1 MVSLSN
7 HDGATHG
14 RIVTLRSHCH
24 PERSQCH
31 LSVVEGRR
39 TKDDNARSPQTGKM
53 TTLAA
58 RADELRAQIEEANYR
73 YYALDDPQI
82 TDAEFDALLRELVE
96 LEREYP
102 ELRTPD
108 SPTQRV
114 GAAAS
119 QRFAP
124 YAHAR
129 PMLSLAN
136 AVSVDELRAF
146 DERARKLAGAA
157 VEYVCELKI
166 DGLAIA
172 LDYRDGLLTRG
183 GTRGDGR
190 VGEDVTANLRTIR
203 TIPLRLRST
212 SFDPSTGSGQA
223 ELRMTGFEVRGEV
236 YLRKSDFER
245 LNTERERESLP
256 AFANPRNAASGG
268 VRQLDPALTAKRR
281 LSFFAYQLAVDEG
294 DRSAPKTQWDALAR
308 LRTLGFPVNPHVHR
322 AATLDEVIEYC
333 TNSERKRDSFD
344 YEIDGV
350 VVKVN
355 DFAQQERLGVVA
367 RDPRWAIAF
376 KFKPREARTKLIDI
390 AITVGRTGTLNPSAV
405 LAPVQIGGVT
415 VKSATLHNVDYIKN
429 NDIRI
434 GDTVLVTRAGDVIPR
449 VAGPVLSE
457 RTGRERKFKM
467 PQRCPVCGSD
477 VDHPPDEA
485 MSRCTNAACP
495 AQAYERLRHFASR
508 GAMDIE
514 GIGDVL
520 AQQLT
525 ELNLV
530 RDIADTYKL
539 NESALADVPRMGKK
553 SIENLLR
560 NIEASKQRGP
570 ARLLYGLGIRFVGT
584 QTAQILADDF
594 GTIDAM
600 AAADEA
606 ELQRSEGI
614 GPEVARS
621 VALFFKQQ
629 PNREMIERLRE
640 AGVVMSAPKRVK
652 TGGALSGK
660 SFVLTGTLPN
670 LTREAAAEMIVAAGG
685 KVTGSVSKKTD
696 YVVAGSEPGSKLTKA
711 EQLGIDILDESGL
724 QALLE

>member
-1 MVSLSN
+1 M
-7 HDGATHG
+7 T
-14 RIVTLRSHCH
+14 
-24 PERSQCH
+24 
-31 LSVVEGRR
+31 
-39 TKDDNARSPQTGKM
+39 SP
-53 TTLAA
+53 AA

-96 LEREYP
+96 IEREHP
-102 ELRTPD
+102 ELQTPD

-114 GAAAS
+114 GAPAL

-124 YAHAR
+124 YEHAR

-146 DERARKLAGAA
+146 DERARKLAGAG

-172 LDYRDGLLTRG
+172 LDYRDGSLTRG

-190 VGEDVTANLRTIR
+190 VGEDVTANLRAIK
-203 TIPLRLRST
+203 TIPLRLRAVGST
-212 SFDPSTGSGQA
+212 PKFV
-223 ELRMTGFEVRGEV
+223 EVRGEV

-245 LNTERERESLP
+245 LNGEREREGLP

-294 DRSAPKTQWDALAR
+294 DRAAPKTQWDALAR

-322 AATLDEVIEYC
+322 AATLDEVVEYC
-333 TNSERKRDSFD
+333 TNSERKRDSLD

-350 VVKVN
+350 VIKVN

-405 LAPVQIGGVT
+405 LNPVQIGGVT

-449 VAGPVLSE
+449 VVGPILSE

-514 GIGDVL
+514 GIGDVM

-584 QTAQILADDF
+584 QTAQILVDDF
-594 GTIDAM
+594 GTIDAI
-600 AAADEA
+600 AGADET

-629 PNREMIERLRE
+629 PNREMIERLRQ

-660 SFVLTGTLPN
+660 TFVLTGTLPN
-670 LTREAAAEMIVAAGG
+670 LTREAAAELIVAAGG

-711 EQLGIDILDESGL
+711 EQLGINILDESGL
-724 QALLE
+724 QALLA

>member
-1 MVSLSN
+1 V
-7 HDGATHG
+7 AK
-14 RIVTLRSHCH
+14 R
-24 PERSQCH
+24 P
-31 LSVVEGRR
+31 
-39 TKDDNARSPQTGKM
+39 
-53 TTLAA
+53 AA
-58 RADELRAQIEEANYR
+58 RADELRARIEEANYD

-96 LEREYP
+96 LERAYP
-102 ELRTPD
+102 VLRTSD

-114 GAAAS
+114 GTAAS
-119 QRFAP
+119 ERFAP
-124 YAHAR
+124 YEHAR

-136 AVSVDELRAF
+136 AVSVEELRAF
-146 DERARKLAGAA
+146 DERARRLAGPN

-172 LDYRDGLLTRG
+172 LEYRNGSFVRG

-190 VGEDVTANLRTIR
+190 VGEDVTPNLRTIK
-203 TIPLRLRST
+203 TIPLRLRPST
-212 SFDPSTGSGQA
+212 SSRRASRPKRSGA
-223 ELRMTGFEVRGEV
+223 AFLEARGEI

-245 LNTERERESLP
+245 LNEARERDGLP

-268 VRQLDPALTAKRR
+268 VRQLDPALTAQRR
-281 LSFFAYQLAVDEG
+281 LSFFAYQLVVDDEAQS
-294 DRSAPKTQWDALAR
+294 RTQWEALER
-308 LRTLGFPVNPHVHR
+308 LRALGFPVNPHAAR
-322 AATLDEVIEYC
+322 AACFDEVVDYC
-333 TNSERKRDSFD
+333 ARWEDRRDSLD

-355 DFAQQERLGVVA
+355 DYALQERLGVVA

-376 KFKPREARTKLIDI
+376 KFKPREARTRLLDI
-390 AITVGRTGTLNPSAV
+390 AVTVGRTGTLNPNAV
-405 LAPVQIGGVT
+405 LSPVQIGGVT
-415 VKSATLHNVDYIKN
+415 VKSATLHNAAYLES

-449 VAGPVLSE
+449 VVGPVLSE
-457 RTGRERKFKM
+457 RTGRERKFQM
-467 PQRCPVCGSD
+467 PERCPICGSD

-485 MSRCTNAACP
+485 MSRCTNAACS
-495 AQAYERLRHFASR
+495 AQVYERLRHFASR

-530 RDIADTYKL
+530 RDIADTYRL
-539 NESALADVPRMGKK
+539 NESSLATVPRMGSK

-560 NIEASKQRGP
+560 NLDASKKRGL

-584 QTAQILADDF
+584 QTAQILAGDF
-594 GTIDAM
+594 GSIDAI
-600 AAADEA
+600 AAAGEEA
-606 ELQRSEGI
+606 LQRSAGI

-621 VALFFKQQ
+621 VELFFKQP
-629 PNREMIERLRE
+629 PNLAMIERLRE
-640 AGVVMSAPKRVK
+640 AGVDMTGPKRVK
-652 TGGALSGK
+652 TEGHLSGK
-660 SFVLTGTLPN
+660 TFVLTGTLPN
-670 LTREAAAEMIVAAGG
+670 LARDEASELIVAAGG

-696 YVVAGSEPGSKLTKA
+696 YVIAGSEAGTKLGKA
-711 EQLGIDILDESGL
+711 EQLGIAVLDEAGL
-724 QALLE
+724 RALLAT

>member
-1 MVSLSN
+1 M
-7 HDGATHG
+7 T
-14 RIVTLRSHCH
+14 
-24 PERSQCH
+24 SQ
-31 LSVVEGRR
+31 
-39 TKDDNARSPQTGKM
+39 
-53 TTLAA
+53 AA

-73 YYALDDPQI
+73 YYALDEPEI
-82 TDAEFDALLRELVE
+82 TDAQFDALLRELVE
-96 LEREYP
+96 LERMHP
-102 ELRTPD
+102 ELQAPD

-114 GAAAS
+114 GTVAS

-124 YAHAR
+124 YEHAR

-146 DERARKLAGAA
+146 DERARKLAGAGI
-157 VEYVCELKI
+157 EYVCELKI

-172 LDYRDGLLTRG
+172 LDYRDGSLTRG

-190 VGEDVTANLRTIR
+190 IGEDVTPNLRTVK
-203 TIPLRLRST
+203 TIPLRLRSA
-212 SFDPSTGSGQA
+212 GSVPKFLEA
-223 ELRMTGFEVRGEV
+223 RGEV

-245 LNTERERESLP
+245 LNVEREREGLP

-268 VRQLDPALTAKRR
+268 MRQLDPALTAKRR
-281 LSFFAYQLAVDEG
+281 LSFFAYQLVVNEG
-294 DRSAPKTQWDALAR
+294 DGSAPKTQWEALER
-308 LRTLGFPVNPHVHR
+308 LRALGFPVNPHVHR
-322 AATLDEVIEYC
+322 AATLDDVIAYC
-333 TNSERKRDSFD
+333 TNSERDRDALD

-376 KFKPREARTKLIDI
+376 KFKPREAQTKLVDI

-405 LAPVQIGGVT
+405 LTPVQIGGVT

-449 VAGPVLSE
+449 VVGPVLSQ

-485 MSRCTNAACP
+485 MSRCTNAACS

-525 ELNLV
+525 ELKLV

-560 NIEASKQRGP
+560 NIKASKQRGP

-584 QTAQILADDF
+584 QTAQILVDDF
-594 GTIDAM
+594 GTIDAI
-600 AAADEA
+600 ADADE
-606 ELQRSEGI
+606 ETLQRSEGI

-621 VALFFKQQ
+621 VALFFKQL
-629 PNREMIERLRE
+629 PNREMVERLRE

-652 TGGALSGK
+652 TRGALSGK
-660 SFVLTGTLPN
+660 TFVLTGTLPN
-670 LTREAAAEMIVAAGG
+670 LTREQAAEMIVAAGG
-685 KVTGSVSKKTD
+685 KVTASVSKKTD

-711 EQLGIDILDESGL
+711 EQLGINILDEPAL
-724 QALLE
+724 QALLA

>member
-1 MVSLSN
+1 M
-7 HDGATHG
+7 
-14 RIVTLRSHCH
+14 LR
-24 PERSQCH
+24 Q
-31 LSVVEGRR
+31 
-39 TKDDNARSPQTGKM
+39 DDT
-53 TTLAA
+53 
-58 RADELRAQIEEANYR
+58 
-73 YYALDDPQI
+73 
-82 TDAEFDALLRELVE
+82 V
-96 LEREYP
+96 
-102 ELRTPD
+102 
-108 SPTQRV
+108 
-114 GAAAS
+114 
-119 QRFAP
+119 
-124 YAHAR
+124 
-129 PMLSLAN
+129 
-136 AVSVDELRAF
+136 
-146 DERARKLAGAA
+146 
-157 VEYVCELKI
+157 
-166 DGLAIA
+166 
-172 LDYRDGLLTRG
+172 
-183 GTRGDGR
+183 
-190 VGEDVTANLRTIR
+190 
-203 TIPLRLRST
+203 
-212 SFDPSTGSGQA
+212 
-223 ELRMTGFEVRGEV
+223 EVRGEV

-245 LNTERERESLP
+245 LNAEREREGLP

-294 DRSAPKTQWDALAR
+294 DERRQKRSGKR
-308 LRTLGFPVNPHVHR
+308 LRVCERLGLPVNPHVHR
-322 AATLDEVIEYC
+322 AATLDEAIEYC
-333 TNSERKRDSFD
+333 TNSERERDSLD

-350 VVKVN
+350 VIKVN

-376 KFKPREARTKLIDI
+376 KFKPREARTKLVDI

-405 LAPVQIGGVT
+405 LTPVQIGGVT

-449 VAGPVLSE
+449 VVGPVLSE

-477 VDHPPDEA
+477 VDHPPDGA

-553 SIENLLR
+553 SSENLLR
-560 NIEASKQRGP
+560 NIDASKQRGP

-584 QTAQILADDF
+584 QTAQILVDDF
-594 GTIDAM
+594 GAIDSIAG
-600 AAADEA
+600 ADE
-606 ELQRSEGI
+606 ETLQRSEGI

-640 AGVVMSAPKRVK
+640 TGVVMSAPKRVRN
-652 TGGALSGK
+652 GGRIERQELCADGN
-660 SFVLTGTLPN
+660 P
-670 LTREAAAEMIVAAGG
+670 AQ
-685 KVTGSVSKKTD
+685 
-696 YVVAGSEPGSKLTKA
+696 PHP
-711 EQLGIDILDESGL
+711 
-724 QALLE
+724 

>member
-1 MVSLSN
+1 
-7 HDGATHG
+7 
-14 RIVTLRSHCH
+14 
-24 PERSQCH
+24 
-31 LSVVEGRR
+31 
-39 TKDDNARSPQTGKM
+39 M
-53 TTLAA
+53 TSRAA

-73 YYALDDPQI
+73 YYALDEPQI

-96 LEREYP
+96 LERKHP
-102 ELRTPD
+102 ELQTPD

-114 GAAAS
+114 GVSFDSAQDDRS
-119 QRFAP
+119 RRFAP
-124 YAHAR
+124 YEHAR

-172 LDYRDGLLTRG
+172 LDYRDGSLTRG

-190 VGEDVTANLRTIR
+190 MGEDVTPNLRTIK

-212 SFDPSTGSGQA
+212 GSVQ
-223 ELRMTGFEVRGEV
+223 TFVEVRGEV

-245 LNTERERESLP
+245 LNGEREREGLP

-294 DRSAPKTQWDALAR
+294 DRAAPETQWEALER
-308 LRTLGFPVNPHVHR
+308 LRSLGLPVNPYVRR
-322 AATLDEVIEYC
+322 AATLDDVIEYC
-333 TNSERKRDSFD
+333 TNSERERDSLD

-376 KFKPREARTKLIDI
+376 KFKPREARTKLVDI
-390 AITVGRTGTLNPSAV
+390 TITVGRTGTLNPGAV
-405 LAPVQIGGVT
+405 LTPVQIGGVT
-415 VKSATLHNVDYIKN
+415 VKSATLHNIDYIKN

-449 VAGPVLSE
+449 VVGPVLSE

-485 MSRCTNAACP
+485 MARCTNAACP

-539 NESALADVPRMGKK
+539 NETALADVPRMGKK

-584 QTAQILADDF
+584 QTAQILVDDF
-594 GTIDAM
+594 GTIDAI
-600 AAADEA
+600 ADADEDT
-606 ELQRSEGI
+606 LQHSEGI

-629 PNREMIERLRE
+629 PNREMVERLRE
-640 AGVVMSAPKRVK
+640 AGVVMSAPKRVR

-660 SFVLTGTLPN
+660 TFVLTGTLPN
-670 LTREAAAEMIVAAGG
+670 LTREEATEMIVAAGG

-696 YVVAGSEPGSKLTKA
+696 YVVAGSEPGSKLAKA
-711 EQLGIDILDESGL
+711 EKLGINVLDEGAF
-724 QALLE
+724 QALSSDVILIPGKNEA

>member
-1 MVSLSN
+1 
-7 HDGATHG
+7 
-14 RIVTLRSHCH
+14 
-24 PERSQCH
+24 
-31 LSVVEGRR
+31 
-39 TKDDNARSPQTGKM
+39 M
-53 TTLAA
+53 TSLAA

-96 LEREYP
+96 IEREHP
-102 ELRTPD
+102 ELQTPD

-114 GAAAS
+114 GAPAL

-124 YAHAR
+124 YEHAR
-129 PMLSLAN
+129 LMLSLAN

-146 DERARKLAGAA
+146 DERARKLAGAG

-172 LDYRDGLLTRG
+172 LDYRDGSLTRG

-190 VGEDVTANLRTIR
+190 VGEDVTANLRAVK
-203 TIPLRLRST
+203 TIPLRLRAVGST
-212 SFDPSTGSGQA
+212 PKFVEA
-223 ELRMTGFEVRGEV
+223 RGEV

-245 LNTERERESLP
+245 LNSEREREGLA

-294 DRSAPKTQWDALAR
+294 DRAAPKTQWDALAR

-322 AATLDEVIEYC
+322 AATLDEVVEYC
-333 TNSERKRDSFD
+333 TNSEKKRDSFD

-350 VVKVN
+350 VIKVN

-405 LAPVQIGGVT
+405 LNPVQIGGVT

-449 VAGPVLSE
+449 VVGPILSE

-477 VDHPPDEA
+477 VDRPPDEA

-514 GIGDVL
+514 GIGDVM

-560 NIEASKQRGP
+560 NVEASKQRGP

-584 QTAQILADDF
+584 QTAQILVDDF
-594 GTIDAM
+594 GTIDAI
-600 AAADEA
+600 AGADET

-629 PNREMIERLRE
+629 PNREMIERLRQ

-660 SFVLTGTLPN
+660 TFVLTGTLPN
-670 LTREAAAEMIVAAGG
+670 LTREAAAELIVAAGG

-711 EQLGIDILDESGL
+711 EQLGINILDESGL
-724 QALLE
+724 QALLA